1 MEFNIR
7 GVLEQRNG
15 AGTVT
20 LMLYGADFLNL
31 DNQILYKFVNTKGEP
46 IQKWPGRLENDYYLN
61 LNEQGYSLSD
71 NGDALIFELDGA
83 VADALAA
90 DLSICTLKLFIP
102 SENQHHDA
110 SINRNNTIYASSASG
125 SSDKTLNFVNK
136 DDATKD
142 PVDNTNT
149 TSSQFTATENSTIQT
164 SATTS
169 TVATKDK
176 KNKIIPIAI
185 GGVILLLILVAALFA
200 LRGCGGSE
208 ISTPTSDNTA
218 TTDNTATD
226 NNTNEQDNASQEIVD
241 NSNEVADNANA
252 PSDEPEVVDNTISQA
267 NNTNANAVT
276 PNNVDLS
283 TYTPCSFS
291 NELDDTFIISTCV
304 KSNPTNEAWLKLA
317 TIAADSSRADL
328 AKRIF
333 ISKGRTDAAIALE
346 YAKALDPNNQEVVF
360 DTIEKDANEAKY
372 WYETVLKLDSENK
385 EAKAALGAN

>member
-1 MEFNIR
+1 METEIR

-20 LMLYGADFLNL
+20 LMLYNADFLNL
-31 DNQILYKFVNTKGEP
+31 DNQILYKFENTRGEP
-46 IQKWPGRLENDYYLN
+46 IQKWPGLLENDYYLN
-61 LNEQGYSLSD
+61 LTEHGYSLSD
-71 NGDALIFELDGA
+71 NGDALIFELDSK

-90 DLSICTLKLFIP
+90 DLSICTLHLHLP
-102 SENQHHDA
+102 SERENQDRQKIT
-110 SINRNNTIYASSASG
+110 INRNNTIYASSALG
-125 SSDKTLNFVNK
+125 SSDKNLNFIDK
-136 DDATKD
+136 EDTTKD
-142 PVDNTNT
+142 TVENTNT
-149 TSSQFTATENSTIQT
+149 ASSQFTATDNSTIKT

-185 GGVILLLILVAALFA
+185 GGVILLLILAAALFA

-208 ISTPTSDNTA
+208 ISTPTSDNTT
-218 TTDNTATD
+218 TTDNSASK
-226 NNTNEQDNASQEIVD
+226 QDNAAQENED

-304 KSNPTNEAWLKLA
+304 KSNPTNDAWLKLA

>member
-1 MEFNIR
+1 MESNIR

-20 LMLYGADFLNL
+20 LMLYNADFLNL

-46 IQKWPGRLENDYYLN
+46 IQKWPGLIENQNYLN
-61 LNEQGYSLSD
+61 LTERGYSLSD

-102 SENQHHDA
+102 SENKNYDA
-110 SINRNNTIYASSASG
+110 PINRNNTIYASSASG
-125 SSDKTLNFVNK
+125 SSDKTLNFVDK
-136 DDATKD
+136 EDTTKD
-142 PVDNTNT
+142 TVENTNT
-149 TSSQFTATENSTIQT
+149 ASSQFTATDNSTIKT

-185 GGVILLLILVAALFA
+185 GGVILLLILAAALFA

-208 ISTPTSDNTA
+208 LSTPASDNTT
-218 TTDNTATD
+218 TTDNSASK
-226 NNTNEQDNASQEIVD
+226 QDNAAQENED

-317 TIAADSSRADL
+317 TIAADSSRDDL